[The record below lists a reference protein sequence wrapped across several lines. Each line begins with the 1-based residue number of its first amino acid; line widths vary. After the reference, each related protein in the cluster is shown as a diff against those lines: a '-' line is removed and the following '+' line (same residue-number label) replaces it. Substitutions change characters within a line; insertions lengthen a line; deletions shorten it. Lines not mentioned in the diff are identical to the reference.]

1 MKQAFHPVVLPQLAM
16 PLQIYPEKIEQM
28 MNKKHWVFFP
38 WTAFTV

>member
-16 PLQIYPEKIEQM
+16 PLQIYPEKI
-28 MNKKHWVFFP
+28 KKNDKQETMVFS

>member
-16 PLQIYPEKIEQM
+16 PLQIYPEKNKTNDEQETM
-28 MNKKHWVFFP
+28 VFF